1 MSELTPQ
8 ARAFLEAHKHAGEPT
23 SADAARVRAALDRR
37 LATSPPKG
45 LTGLKVGVLVTVVLA
60 GALFIRARQPGAD
73 PVAAVIPAPTRVSVA
88 PAPRQEVATP
98 PDGLARPEPPPPSVS
113 GGPSR
118 APSPGPLP
126 RAAPPTKA
134 GGPQPKQ
141 QPAPDEAVRAEP
153 GPSGPVSQPAVESSP
168 PPPAPE
174 PERVVPEPAANP
186 PDELALVSEAE
197 NLLRQGQPR
206 AALAT
211 LTTWEVHFAR
221 SGQFVQEAL
230 AGKVVALCS
239 AGDLEAGRAEAR
251 AFFERFPR
259 TVARNRIE
267 RACAP

>member
-1 MSELTPQ
+1 M
-8 ARAFLEAHKHAGEPT
+8 
-23 SADAARVRAALDRR
+23 
-37 LATSPPKG
+37 
-45 LTGLKVGVLVTVVLA
+45 
-60 GALFIRARQPGAD
+60 
-73 PVAAVIPAPTRVSVA
+73 
-88 PAPRQEVATP
+88 
-98 PDGLARPEPPPPSVS
+98 
-113 GGPSR
+113 
-118 APSPGPLP
+118 
-126 RAAPPTKA
+126 
-134 GGPQPKQ
+134 
-141 QPAPDEAVRAEP
+141 
-153 GPSGPVSQPAVESSP
+153 
-168 PPPAPE
+168 
-174 PERVVPEPAANP
+174 VPEPAANP